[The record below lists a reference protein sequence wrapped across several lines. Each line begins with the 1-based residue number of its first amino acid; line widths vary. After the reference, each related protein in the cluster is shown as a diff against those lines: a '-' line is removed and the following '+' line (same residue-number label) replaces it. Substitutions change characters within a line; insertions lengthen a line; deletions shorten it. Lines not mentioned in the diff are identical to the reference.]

1 MRWHSVRMGDLRR
14 VPSAVVALCQAE
26 LAAGDQAPGFTAP
39 RSMEERPSGGGW
51 GWADIRRTRSG
62 LIAGAE
68 GRVAGAAGGPP
79 GRDGSPVRPAGAG
92 ARPRAAAA

>member
-26 LAAGDQAPGFTAP
+26 LAAGDQAPGFTALGQWKNDL
-39 RSMEERPSGGGW
+39 RRRLG
-51 GWADIRRTRSG
+51 GWADIRRTRPG

-79 GRDGSPVRPAGAG
+79 GRMDRRSAPAGAG